1 VLRSDMDPVIFQNTS
16 EGRKAFQDLAFR
28 VIEWIE
34 AYYQRIES
42 FPVRS
47 QVQPGDVYKHFN
59 HKAPPEPASTDA
71 LFETLEKV
79 ILPGITHWQHPHFYA
94 FFPGNT
100 SFPSIA
106 AEMLTAGISA
116 QCMLWESSPAAT
128 ELEQRCAEWC
138 RDLLGLPGTWSG
150 VINDTASTATLTALL
165 TAREWKSDFK
175 IARHGFNGAVYRI
188 YTSAQAHSSVEKA
201 VRLAGFGTDN
211 LVFVDTDAQLS
222 MKPDR
227 LEAAILA
234 DLREGFIPTAVVST
248 IGTTGTGAIDPL
260 APISAIS
267 KQYGLWHHVDAAYTG
282 TALML
287 EEYAHLR
294 GGLDGADSFVFNPHK
309 WMFVQFD
316 CSMYYVK
323 DPRLLTR
330 TMSITPSYLK
340 TAQGSVVN
348 DYRDWGIPLGR
359 RFRALK
365 LWMTLHMLGTEA
377 IKQRLRHH
385 IMLGKSVEA
394 LISNSTNFEL
404 AYPRSFNINTFAVKR
419 STDPDGAKTRQLSAM
434 INASGKAYMTHATIE
449 GQSVIRWVTGQ
460 TYTEQHHI
468 DGTWQL
474 ILKLIDQLN

>member
-1 VLRSDMDPVIFQNTS
+1 MDPVIFQNTP
-16 EGRKAFQDLAFR
+16 EGRMAFR
-28 VIEWIE
+28 NLALSVIEWIGT
-34 AYYQRIES
+34 YYQEIES
-42 FPVRS
+42 YPVRS
-47 QVQPGDVYKHFN
+47 KVQPGDVYKHFR
-59 HKAPPEPASTDA
+59 HEPPSEPVAHDS
-71 LFETLEKV
+71 LFEALEKV
-79 ILPGITHWQHPHFYA
+79 ILPGITHWQHPQFYA

-116 QCMLWESSPAAT
+116 QCMLWESSPAAA

-138 RDLLGLPGTWSG
+138 RDLLGLPGSWSG
-150 VINDTASTATLTALL
+150 VINDTASSATLTALL

-175 IARHGFNGAVYRI
+175 ISKHGFTGAVYRI

-211 LVFVDTDAQLS
+211 LVFIKTDAQLS
-222 MKPDR
+222 MIPEQ

-234 DLREGFIPTAVVST
+234 DIQQGFIPTAVVST
-248 IGTTGTGAIDPL
+248 LGTTGTGAIDPV
-260 APISAIS
+260 APISNIA
-267 KQYGLWHHVDAAYTG
+267 KQYGLWHHVDAAYAG

-294 GGLDGADSFVFNPHK
+294 DGLEGADSFVFNPHK

-330 TMSITPSYLK
+330 TMSITPSYLM
-340 TAQGSVVN
+340 TAQGAVVN

-365 LWMTLHMLGTEA
+365 LWMTLHMLGTKA

-385 IMLGKSVEA
+385 IMLGRRVEE

-419 STDPDGAKTRQLSAM
+419 SADPDGSKTRQLSAM
-434 INASGKAYMTHATIE
+434 INDSGKAYMTHAKIE
-449 GQSVIRWVTGQ
+449 GHSVIRWVTGQ

-468 DGTWQL
+468 DDTWQL
-474 ILKLIDQLN
+474 ILKLTDQLK